1 MEREGDWK
9 TSFQTQPK
17 TKPLHDGT
25 LVPLPSD
32 LMIWVC
38 SHFHS
43 DRKGTM
49 RKIKEAA
56 RKKNKSDEDCYRPP
70 ATGPISLSY
79 FHWDIVDKNLWMQS
93 SCILQMQ
100 QMLSGASLT
109 VQGAQAVFALL
120 ILMASLP
127 HTLYGFILKPQ
138 IIQSQI
144 HFYKEFSTFLRR
156 AKSC

>member
-56 RKKNKSDEDCYRPP
+56 RKTNQMKIVTDPQWP
-70 ATGPISLSY
+70 AQSLCLTSTETLLTKTSECNHLA
-79 FHWDIVDKNLWMQS
+79 FSKCSKCSVVPVWQCRALRQFCSADPHG
-93 SCILQMQ
+93 
-100 QMLSGASLT
+100 LSPAYSVWL
-109 VQGAQAVFALL
+109 
-120 ILMASLP
+120 
-127 HTLYGFILKPQ
+127 HLKTTDNSNPN
-138 IIQSQI
+138 IQLS
-144 HFYKEFSTFLRR
+144 
-156 AKSC
+156 